1 MSKPATGGANE
12 LSAPAANRPGSSAE
26 PATAGVAAGTASEA
40 ERVALLRRY
49 EPIVKFTRGEQF
61 FPMDAE
67 IYISCCSLW
76 IKRPK
81 EEPRQLIPA
90 GQLTPDLL
98 AEPYQD
104 EFGTVRYLQFTEPL
118 KATEMAAKALRRS
131 RARRRGTRSAAAGQ
145 TPAGSN
151 GLDPG
156 SFDAGTGRLARV
168 GYTSRIIDALF
179 SVSLLAR
186 GRVPGDLATAAAEGY
201 HQLLGSDDRH
211 IYHGRVVQEGGW
223 VVLQYWFF
231 YLYNNWRSGFNGA
244 NDHEADWEMV
254 CVYLAHDAAG
264 DLQPEWV
271 AFASH
276 DYAGDDL
283 RRRWDDPE
291 IQKVDCHPVIFAGA
305 GSHGSYFSA
314 GEYLTELELKFLAP
328 VARLVEFVAARWRA
342 IQAHGDPD
350 DLSKPDDQF
359 VDQYSGQYGGQYR
372 VPYSDPAVP
381 GPAGRHHNP
390 GAAGAQELGLDS
402 SSVLAI
408 PFVDYARGDGF
419 AVGPG
424 QQEAWSAPCVIDDNT
439 GWVRAYRGLWGLYT
453 QDPFAGEDAPAGP
466 MYNRDGSVRRAWFDP
481 VGWAGLDKVSP
492 RAELPAT
499 LEAQK
504 SALRER
510 QAQLRQEVQEQ
521 QALLRGLDVQAAAMR
536 NQPHLQRAY
545 SAALG
550 RIDAVSR
557 GIAQR
562 QDEIVANA
570 ALLESLDHYGANV
583 ANGLLGDPR
592 SHIRRAHKPAPRADL
607 RAGRVAELWAAISV
621 TVLLVAFVVLFLV
634 KPGVLPF
641 WMATIIALFAFV
653 EAGLRGAFTRVVGS
667 FAVGLAAIAGLVL
680 IYEFF
685 WWVIGSLVL
694 LLAVYILFDNLRELT
709 RPSGA
714 GVHAVPARKRS
725 AGGSDRTGRTNPPS
739 V

>member
-1 MSKPATGGANE
+1 MSDPTSQLA
-12 LSAPAANRPGSSAE
+12 LSSAAQVGEPAAVSRE
-26 PATAGVAAGTASEA
+26 LELRLESEA
-40 ERVALLRRY
+40 GRLALLRRY

-67 IYISCCSLW
+67 TYIRCCSLW

-98 AEPYQD
+98 AELYQD

-131 RARRRGTRSAAAGQ
+131 QARRKNAGHKGAGHTAAGGNSFDSG
-145 TPAGSN
+145 T
-151 GLDPG
+151 
-156 SFDAGTGRLARV
+156 FDAGTGRLARV

-201 HQLLGSDDRH
+201 HMLLASDDRH
-211 IYHGRVVQEGGW
+211 IYHGRVVHEGGW

-244 NDHEADWEMV
+244 NDHEGDWEMV
-254 CVYLAHDAAG
+254 CVYLAQDANE

-276 DYAGDDL
+276 DYVGDDL

-291 IQKVDCHPVIFAGA
+291 IQKVGNHPVIFVGA

-328 VARLVEFVAARWRA
+328 VSRLVEFVASRWRA
-342 IQAHGDPD
+342 IQARNDPD
-350 DLSKPDDQF
+350 DLPKPNEQF
-359 VDQYSGQYGGQYR
+359 AGQYTRQYAGQYSVNADRG
-372 VPYSDPAVP
+372 PAVP
-381 GPAGRHHNP
+381 VSAARDPGP
-390 GAAGAQELGLDS
+390 GASGAHDLSIDPSG
-402 SSVLAI
+402 VLAI

-419 AVGPG
+419 AVGPR
-424 QQEAWSAPCVIDDNT
+424 QQEAWNTPCLIDENT

-499 LEAQK
+499 LEVQK

-510 QAQLRQEVQEQ
+510 QSLLRQEVHEQ
-521 QALLRGLDVQAAAMR
+521 QTFLRGLDVQAAAMR
-536 NQPHLQRAY
+536 NQPHLQRSY
-545 SAALG
+545 LAATG
-550 RIDAVSR
+550 RIETVSR
-557 GIAQR
+557 AIAQR
-562 QDEIVANA
+562 QDEIVAND
-570 ALLESLDHYGANV
+570 ALLESLDRYGATV
-583 ANGLLGDPR
+583 AKGLFGDPR
-592 SHIRRAHKPAPRADL
+592 AHIRRAHRPAQRADL

-667 FAVGLAAIAGLVL
+667 FAVGLAAVAGLVL

-694 LLAVYILFDNLRELT
+694 ALAVYILVDNLRELT
-709 RPSGA
+709 RPGGA
-714 GVHAVPARKRS
+714 GVHAAPPKNRS
-725 AGGSDRTGRTNPPS
+725 GRPTPPS
-739 V
+739 A

>member
-1 MSKPATGGANE
+1 
-12 LSAPAANRPGSSAE
+12 
-26 PATAGVAAGTASEA
+26 
-40 ERVALLRRY
+40 LLCRY

-67 IYISCCSLW
+67 TYIRCCSLW
-76 IKRPK
+76 IKRPR

-90 GQLTPDLL
+90 GQLTSDLL
-98 AEPYQD
+98 AESYQD

-118 KATEMAAKALRRS
+118 KATEMAAKALRRTQ
-131 RARRRGTRSAAAGQ
+131 ARRKAGSPGAPDRLAGQPGDLPAEPDAPAADVSGETAGGAAA
-145 TPAGSN
+145 SM
-151 GLDPG
+151 
-156 SFDAGTGRLARV
+156 DANVFATGTGRLARV
-168 GYTSRIIDALF
+168 GYASRIIDALF

-201 HQLLGSDDRH
+201 RLLLSEDDRH
-211 IYHGRVVQEGGW
+211 IYHGRVVQEGSW
-223 VVLQYWFF
+223 TVLQYWFF
-231 YLYNNWRSGFNGA
+231 YLYNNWRSGFDGA

-254 CVYLAHDAAG
+254 CIYLAPDGAG
-264 DLQPEWV
+264 NLQPEWV

-291 IQKVDCHPVIFAGA
+291 IQKVDGHPVIYVGA

-328 VARLVEFVAARWRA
+328 AARLVNFAAGRWRA
-342 IQAHGDPD
+342 FQARSDPD
-350 DLSKPDDQF
+350 DLPKPNE
-359 VDQYSGQYGGQYR
+359 QYAGALGPGLGGDG
-372 VPYSDPAVP
+372 PGGVP
-381 GPAGRHHNP
+381 GARRD
-390 GAAGAQELGLDS
+390 LDGGP

-424 QQEAWSAPCVIDDNT
+424 ELEEWSTPCVIDEST

-481 VGWAGLDKVSP
+481 VGWAGLDKVSSH
-492 RAELPAT
+492 AQLPGT
-499 LEAQK
+499 LEAEQA
-504 SALRER
+504 ALRKR
-510 QAQLRQEVQEQ
+510 QMELDKEVQEEL
-521 QALLRGLDVQAAAMR
+521 AVLRGLDVQAAAMR
-536 NQPHLQRAY
+536 NQPHLQRSYFAVT
-545 SAALG
+545 A
-550 RIDAVSR
+550 RIDTVSR
-557 GIAQR
+557 AIAQR

-570 ALLESLDHYGANV
+570 ALLESLDRYGADV
-583 ANGLLGDPR
+583 TEGLLGDPR
-592 SHIRRAHKPAPRADL
+592 AHIRRAHKPAERADL

-621 TVLLVAFVVLFLV
+621 TVLLVAFIVLFLV

-667 FAVGLAAIAGLVL
+667 FAVGLAVVAGLVL
-680 IYEFF
+680 LYEFF

-694 LLAVYILFDNLRELT
+694 VLALYILYDNLRELT
-709 RPSGA
+709 RPNGA
-714 GVHAVPARKRS
+714 GAHATSPKGRARPP
-725 AGGSDRTGRTNPPS
+725 TPPS